1 MQVGYYGYHSVAQG
15 LAVGTQVLEVIQVVA
30 EHVTKAQRAATLL
43 HDDVVV
49 KPVLV
54 QNTYTHTR
62 TRPQSCDYP
71 STEKQPPTQQMTN
84 IGIIIVNL
92 HLHVSKM

>member
-15 LAVGTQVLEVIQVVA
+15 LAVGTQVLEVIEVVA
-30 EHVTKAQRAATLL
+30 EHVTEAQRAASLL

-54 QNTYTHTR
+54 QNTQTHVQDHKDVIIHPYKNTAA
-62 TRPQSCDYP
+62 
-71 STEKQPPTQQMTN
+71 KQQMTN
-84 IGIIIVNL
+84 IGIIIINV
-92 HLHVSKM
+92 HLHVTKM